1 MNKIY
6 NWIIIILFVILFG
19 WVIISNERYNNLES
33 KYIEQMN
40 KDAHE
45 VDSLQKEILKSEEK
59 IQKLTFQ
66 LTHVSEKLDSLY
78 NIKQEIKNEVFVF
91 SNSVSESAQLLKDNL
106 QCVTF

>member
-1 MNKIY
+1 
-6 NWIIIILFVILFG
+6 
-19 WVIISNERYNNLES
+19 
-33 KYIEQMN
+33 MN